1 LRTSV
6 VGVCAR
12 AVQLIGLVVVAT
24 ASAGVAA
31 QAQDHG
37 PRLTGKI
44 VDSTDQ
50 VPISQ
55 AQILVTGTTIG
66 AVSND
71 AGQFTL
77 ALPADAKTL
86 TVRRIGYRQVI
97 VTVTPGA
104 TDITVGLARD
114 VLHLEQQV
122 ITGVATTVS
131 SQNAANAVAVISST
145 QVNEV
150 PAPTI
155 ENAIQGKVAGAII
168 QSNNGGAPGGG
179 LQIQVRGVTSI
190 NGNASPLYVVDGV
203 IINNETVNSDA
214 NAIAQSG
221 GATNA
226 QGQAVSNAPS
236 MQDNSVN
243 RVADL
248 NPEDIESIEILKG
261 ASASAIYGSKASAGV
276 VIITTKRGTAGKP
289 KWNVNS
295 QLGHFELENT
305 LPIRTF
311 PTLGSAQAWYV
322 NDITHNTGSNATAD
336 SATIKGI
343 YAGPQDFQKQ
353 LFGNKQLSYSTDVS
367 VSGKQGETQYFVS
380 GLAKYDNG
388 IETNTGYN
396 KQSIRANITQTMFD
410 NLTVSANLN
419 YVADL
424 TRRGI
429 TGNDNIG
436 VSPYNVFSYTPQFV
450 ALNKRNADGTWPLN
464 PFGPANPFAD
474 ATEIN
479 TPEKVGRFIGG
490 GNINW
495 QLFQQ
500 EHQSLD
506 LQIMGGAD
514 ITNINDL
521 LFAPPDL
528 QVEQREPSGLAG
540 ASITNNATIEYYNYS
555 INLTHHYTGLSWLD
569 ATTSVGYAR
578 DTRSTSNPVQVG
590 QGLLAGVNS
599 PTAGT
604 VQTGFYNRTAQ
615 RDQSFYVQEQVLT
628 LEQRLALT
636 AGVTAERSTA
646 DGDIGKFYGYPRLSA
661 SYRIPQFVEPIDE
674 LKVRFAY
681 GQSGNLPTYGNK
693 FTPLAVQLIDGRN
706 GVSYSP
712 QVGNPNARP
721 EAETEMETGF
731 DATLFHS
738 RAEFSATVYQ
748 KQLSDL
754 LLFAS
759 VAPSLGYSTTFIN
772 GGKFTNQG
780 IELTLKATPIQF
792 KNGFTWTSTTTFYRN
807 YSVVNSLPVPAG
819 PIGNTFGFGEGYLQ
833 VGRSVSQIVNGNA
846 IGPDGQPIQVG
857 DFQPSYRMSFG
868 NELSFKGFR
877 FYALVDWSRG
887 GSTINLTDLYYDSG
901 PQLWADSVAS
911 AKRFSAFAAGGTPY
925 VQDASFVKL
934 REMSLSYDL
943 PGFIFKWFDHG
954 RIDNAKIQLSG
965 YNLLSWFK
973 YPGLDPE
980 ISVNGNQTVSRGQ
993 DITPYP
999 PARSYFIGLNLGF

>member
-1 LRTSV
+1 LRTTV
-6 VGVCAR
+6 VRRAAR
-12 AVQLIGLVVVAT
+12 AASLLAGLALV
-24 ASAGVAA
+24 ASAAA
-31 QAQDHG
+31 SPALAQQQVK
-37 PRLTGKI
+37 LTGRV
-44 VDSTDQ
+44 VDSTDK
-50 VPISQ
+50 VPIPQ
-55 AQILVTGTTIG
+55 AQVQVTGTTYG
-66 AVSND
+66 TVANEN
-71 AGQFTL
+71 GQFIVN
-77 ALPADAKTL
+77 LPADAKSL
-86 TVRRIGYRQVI
+86 TVRRIGYRAAVI
-97 VTVTPGA
+97 PVTA
-104 TDITVGLARD
+104 SQTDITVFLSRD
-114 VLHLEQQV
+114 VLQLEQQV
-122 ITGVATTVS
+122 VVGVATTVS
-131 SQNAANAVAVISST
+131 SKNAANAVTVISGQQLT
-145 QVNEV
+145 EV
-150 PAPTI
+150 PVPTV
-155 ENAIQGKVAGAII
+155 ENAIEGKVPGAIV

-179 LQIQVRGVTSI
+179 MQIQIRGITSI
-190 NGNASPLYVVDGV
+190 NGNAEPLYVVDGV
-203 IINNETVNSDA
+203 IVNNETVNSDA

-221 GATNA
+221 GAVNA
-226 QGQAVSNAPS
+226 QGQGVANAPS

-248 NPEDIESIEILKG
+248 NPEDIESIEVLKG

-311 PTLGSAQAWYV
+311 PTLGSAQSWYV
-322 NDITHNTGSNATAD
+322 NDVTHNTGSNATAD
-336 SATIKGI
+336 SATIAAE
-343 YAGPQDFQKQ
+343 YAGPQNYRQQ

-367 VSGKQGETQYFVS
+367 VSGKQNETQYFVS

-396 KQSIRANITQTMFD
+396 KQSIRANITQTMFS
-410 NLTVSANLN
+410 NLTVAANLN

-436 VSPYNVFSYTPQFV
+436 VSPYNVFSYTPQFL
-450 ALNKRNADGTWPLN
+450 ALNKRNADGTWPIN

-474 ATEIN
+474 AVEIN

-506 LQIMGGAD
+506 LQIIGGAD

-521 LFAPPDL
+521 LYAPPDL
-528 QVEQREPSGLAG
+528 QVEQREPSGLPG

-555 INLTHHYTGLSWLD
+555 FNLTHHYTGLSFLD
-569 ATTSVGYAR
+569 ATTSIGWAR

-590 QGLLAGVNS
+590 QGLLAGVNA
-599 PTAGT
+599 PTAGV

-615 RDQSFYVQEQVLT
+615 RDQSFYVQEQILT

-646 DGDIGKFYGYPRLSA
+646 DGDIGKFYGYPRFSA
-661 SYRIPQFVEPIDE
+661 SYRIPQFWTPVDE
-674 LKVRFAY
+674 LKLRFAY

-693 FTPLAVQLIDGRN
+693 YTPLATQLIDGHN
-706 GVSYSP
+706 GVSNSP
-712 QVGNPNARP
+712 QLGNPNARP

-738 RAEFSATVYQ
+738 RAEFSATIYQ

-759 VAPSLGYSTTFIN
+759 VAPSAGYSTTFIN

-780 IELTLKATPIQF
+780 LELTLKATPIQLR
-792 KNGFTWTSTTTFYRN
+792 NGFTWTSTTTYYRN

-833 VGRSVSQIVNGNA
+833 VGRSVSQIVNGNQ
-846 IGPDGQPIQVG
+846 IGPDGQPVQVG

-887 GSTINLTDLYYDSG
+887 GSTINLTNLYYDTG

-911 AKRFSAFAAGGTPY
+911 AKRLSAFVNGGTPY
-925 VQDASFVKL
+925 VEDASFVKL
-934 REMSLSYDL
+934 REMSLSYEL
-943 PGFIFKWFDHG
+943 PGFIYKWFDHG
-954 RIDNAKIQLSG
+954 RIDNAKLQLSG